1 MDKDR
6 FLRQEHAR
14 ITASGEF
21 VASEW
26 RDSVD
31 RFIADLWDMTPL
43 NRCGRYLAPKDKKL
57 GFARE
62 NVEYAFERS
71 ARRVSAMTL
80 KKKLSAKKPQA
91 KSKPKRLTKEERRAA
106 QNTARLERRRKLAE
120 EILRWEK
127 HRRAGA

>member
-6 FLRQEHAR
+6 CLRQEHAR

-43 NRCGRYLAPKDKKL
+43 NRCGRYLAPKDKTL

-71 ARRVSAMTL
+71 ARRVSPMTL
-80 KKKLSAKKPQA
+80 KKKLSGKKPQA
-91 KSKPKRLTKEERRAA
+91 KSKPVMNEERRAGEIA
-106 QNTARLERRRKLAE
+106 ARLERRRKLAE
-120 EILRWEK
+120 KVLRWE
-127 HRRAGA
+127 RRRELPSSR